1 MNYEQKSEEVFAEL
15 FHESWMTA
23 SDWSNFKNKAA
34 KMCKYG
40 TMDFAKDLESG
51 KVSHV
56 EVDAKLS
63 EIKRRVKL

>member
-15 FHESWMTA
+15 FHESWMTK

-34 KMCKYG
+34 KMCNYG
-40 TMDFAKDLESG
+40 TRDFANHLEFG

-56 EVDAKLS
+56 EVDAKLN